1 MKKNPMKKKK
11 RNLHGFA
18 KDFTGSRSNS
28 LSKSLPF
35 QDERIFLFIS
45 HFFPTNF
52 FFFFFL
58 LMSPIISLVEN
69 KRTDIDGIQHR
80 GEIHASLMEMNV
92 SLTSR
97 FVALKL
103 NHATIVEGSAVLTST
118 AISKNNL
125 ETKVV
130 QFPLEEEMRKITR
143 LLKLF

>member
-1 MKKNPMKKKK
+1 
-11 RNLHGFA
+11 
-18 KDFTGSRSNS
+18 
-28 LSKSLPF
+28 
-35 QDERIFLFIS
+35 
-45 HFFPTNF
+45 
-52 FFFFFL
+52 
-58 LMSPIISLVEN
+58 MSPIISLVEN

>member
-1 MKKNPMKKKK
+1 MKKNPMKKKNGIYTSLRK
-11 RNLHGFA
+11 TLQDREVILSRNPFPFKMNEYFFL
-18 KDFTGSRSNS
+18 S
-28 LSKSLPF
+28 LT
-35 QDERIFLFIS
+35 
-45 HFFPTNF
+45 FFPPI

>member
-1 MKKNPMKKKK
+1 MKKKKK

-28 LSKSLPF
+28 LSKSPPWFPF
-35 QDERIFLFIS
+35 KMNEYFFLS
-45 HFFPTNF
+45 LTFFPPIF
-52 FFFFFL
+52 FFFPL

-130 QFPLEEEMRKITR
+130 QFPLERGIRKITHP
-143 LLKLF
+143 LKLF

>member
-1 MKKNPMKKKK
+1 MKKKK
-11 RNLHGFA
+11 NGIYTGLRKTLQDREVILSRNPPP
-18 KDFTGSRSNS
+18 DS
-28 LSKSLPF
+28 LSRWTNISFYLSLFSPP
-35 QDERIFLFIS
+35 I
-45 HFFPTNF
+45 F
-52 FFFFFL
+52 FFFPL

-130 QFPLEEEMRKITR
+130 QFPLERGIRKITHP
-143 LLKLF
+143 LKLF

>member
-1 MKKNPMKKKK
+1 MAYNIGV
-11 RNLHGFA
+11 RY
-18 KDFTGSRSNS
+18 
-28 LSKSLPF
+28 
-35 QDERIFLFIS
+35 
-45 HFFPTNF
+45 
-52 FFFFFL
+52 
-58 LMSPIISLVEN
+58 
-69 KRTDIDGIQHR
+69 
-80 GEIHASLMEMNV
+80 ASLMEMNV